1 MMAETVKNDS
11 KINPEVVEKAARRRF
26 AATYKAKILA
36 EADLCTAR
44 GQIGLLLRREGLYSS
59 HLRTW
64 RRQRDEATVSSLE
77 GSQRGRKPKNDTNA
91 QELER
96 LNRENRRLSERL
108 RQAETII
115 DVQKKVCE
123 MLAIPIAQQNEND
136 G

>member
-1 MMAETVKNDS
+1 MAETVKKDS
-11 KINPEVVEKAARRRF
+11 KINSEVVEKAAHRRF
-26 AATYKAKILA
+26 SATYKAPILA
-36 EADLCTAR
+36 EADLCTAL
-44 GQIGLLLRREGLYSS
+44 GQIGQLLRREGLYSS

-64 RRQRDEATVSSLE
+64 RRQRDEATASSLE
-77 GSQRGRKPKNDTNA
+77 GSRRGRKPKSDTNA

>member
-44 GQIGLLLRREGLYSS
+44 GQIGQLLRREGLYSS

-64 RRQRDEATVSSLE
+64 RRQRDEATASSLE
-77 GSQRGRKPKNDTNA
+77 GSRRGRKPKNDTNA

>member
-1 MMAETVKNDS
+1 MMAETVKKDS

-26 AATYKAKILA
+26 SATYKAQILA
-36 EADLCTAR
+36 EADLCTAL
-44 GQIGLLLRREGLYSS
+44 GQIGQLLRREGLYSS

-64 RRQRDEATVSSLE
+64 RRQRDEATASSLE
-77 GSQRGRKPKNDTNA
+77 GSRRGRKPKNDTNA

>member
-1 MMAETVKNDS
+1 MMAETVKKDS

-26 AATYKAKILA
+26 SATYKAKILA
-36 EADLCTAR
+36 EADLCTAL
-44 GQIGLLLRREGLYSS
+44 GQIGQLLRR
-59 HLRTW
+59 
-64 RRQRDEATVSSLE
+64 
-77 GSQRGRKPKNDTNA
+77 KPKSDSNA

-96 LNRENRRLSERL
+96 VNRENRRLSERL